1 MLGEFWST
9 GAVVYF
15 VGKSVS
21 TDSSLITGNELDEK
35 KDVKLSSLEQKI
47 ENLTRNKKDKRS
59 IVSKAKKRN
68 RCGVNTEKY
77 NNQFLK
83 NKQ

>member
-47 ENLTRNKKDKRS
+47 ENLTRNKKR
-59 IVSKAKKRN
+59 
-68 RCGVNTEKY
+68 
-77 NNQFLK
+77 
-83 NKQ
+83 

>member
-1 MLGEFWST
+1 MLGEFGST
-9 GAVVYF
+9 GAVVYL

-59 IVSKAKKRN
+59 IVSKMRN
-68 RCGVNTEKY
+68 RCGVNTEK
-77 NNQFLK
+77 
-83 NKQ
+83 